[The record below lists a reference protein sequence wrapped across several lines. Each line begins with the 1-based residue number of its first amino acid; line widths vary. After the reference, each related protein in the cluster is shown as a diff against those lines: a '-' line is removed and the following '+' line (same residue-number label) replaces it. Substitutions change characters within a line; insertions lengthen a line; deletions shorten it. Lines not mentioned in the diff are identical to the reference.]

1 MTDSTQVSDAAQA
14 AASDG
19 SAPVPATAK
28 SRPETPAQLLEQ
40 ARGPND
46 ALDREVEQAMS
57 EVSDPDMASAS
68 LMSAP
73 PTDGEGAGAIRKGR
87 IANVGSQDV
96 LIDFGGKSLGAMPL
110 AEFAKGESYQVGD
123 EIEVMIV
130 DGEPRNGLLDVS
142 RRKARQA
149 QLMSTIQAGMVMEG
163 VVTGMNKGGLEV
175 DIQGLRGFIPASQV
189 DLRFMKDISSLLGQT
204 IKAEVTKYDADAGDI
219 VLSRRNLQLKESAE
233 RKEHMLQE
241 LEVGQIRKGKV
252 RSLSEFGA
260 FVDIGGVD
268 ALLHIS
274 DMSWGRVN
282 KPDDVVKVG
291 DEIEC
296 KITKINK
303 EKKKVSLSLRATLPD
318 PWSAVQEK
326 YPVGTKLSGRV
337 VRMQDFGAFVEIEA
351 GVDGLLPVSELSWTR
366 RVRHPSEIVKEG
378 DVIEVSVIG
387 VDAEKKRISLSLKQI
402 KPDPWSEAAS
412 KYSVGSIIKAKVAR
426 TADFGAFVA
435 LEEGIDGLIHISE
448 LANERVKS
456 VTDKVKPGDEVE
468 ARVLGVDTVNK
479 KISLSLKPPPRQP
492 TPEELAEMEKKRAAD
507 EKERERKRAKQASR
521 RGGITISWDQGLGS
535 LDPTKFAR

>member
-1 MTDSTQVSDAAQA
+1 
-14 AASDG
+14 
-19 SAPVPATAK
+19 
-28 SRPETPAQLLEQ
+28 
-40 ARGPND
+40 
-46 ALDREVEQAMS
+46 MS
-57 EVSDPDMASAS
+57 EVSDPDMTSAS

-318 PWSAVQEK
+318 PWSGVQEK

-412 KYSVGSIIKAKVAR
+412 KYSVGSMIKAKVAR

-435 LEEGIDGLIHISE
+435 LEDGIDGLIHISE

-456 VTDKVKPGDEVE
+456 VTDKVKPGDEVD